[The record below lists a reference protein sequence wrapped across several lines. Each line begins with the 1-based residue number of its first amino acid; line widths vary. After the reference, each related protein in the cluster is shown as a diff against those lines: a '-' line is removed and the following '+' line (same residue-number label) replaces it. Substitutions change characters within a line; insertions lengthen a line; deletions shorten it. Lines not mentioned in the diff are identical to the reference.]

1 MTSVEF
7 IYDGSSF
14 SIQCD
19 INDKIKDIINKYITK
34 TLIDKNSI
42 MFLYSGNIVDQ
53 DLKLSEM
60 IGNEEANKIT
70 ILVFSKDNIN
80 ECKTLEKSKYII
92 CPKCKENIKYKIDEY
107 KINLYECKNGHKVDN
122 ILLNEFWNTQYI
134 DISKIICDKCKEKN
148 KSNTYKNEF
157 YKCLECGINICP
169 LCKSSHDKSHNI
181 INYEQKNYI
190 CQKHGDI
197 YVKYCKKCK
206 LNICLICE
214 NEHKDHNTI
223 SYGEIIPN
231 KNLIKEYMEQLR
243 KSIDIFKNKT
253 KEIIDKLNKV
263 IDNIEIYYNINDNI
277 INSFEVRNKNY
288 EILQNMREINNNN
301 IIEEINKIN
310 NAININNKITN
321 IINIY
326 NQMFSKDISDINIIY
341 NIKKKKDNGKEEED
355 FINIFGTEFVNNN
368 RNTCKM
374 IIDNKEY
381 DLEEKFNIKNYN
393 NNILKIRLKSYDITN
408 MSNMFDG
415 CSSLSS
421 LLNNSKWN
429 TNNVTDMSNMFNG
442 CSSLS
447 LLPDFSKWNTNNV
460 TNMSNMFKGCSS
472 LSSLPDISKFN
483 TSNITDMSSMFSG
496 CSSLSSLPDISKWNT
511 NNVKNIKHM
520 FNECLSLLS
529 LPDISKWNTNNI
541 TDMSYMFNGCSL
553 LSSLPDFSK
562 WNTNNVTNMSNM
574 FKGCSS
580 LSSLPDISK
589 FNTSKVTDMSY
600 MFCSCSSLSSFT

>member
-381 DLEEKFNIKNYN
+381 DLEEKFNIK
-393 NNILKIRLKSYDITN
+393 
-408 MSNMFDG
+408 
-415 CSSLSS
+415 
-421 LLNNSKWN
+421 
-429 TNNVTDMSNMFNG
+429 
-442 CSSLS
+442 
-447 LLPDFSKWNTNNV
+447 
-460 TNMSNMFKGCSS
+460 
-472 LSSLPDISKFN
+472 
-483 TSNITDMSSMFSG
+483 
-496 CSSLSSLPDISKWNT
+496 
-511 NNVKNIKHM
+511 
-520 FNECLSLLS
+520 
-529 LPDISKWNTNNI
+529 
-541 TDMSYMFNGCSL
+541 
-553 LSSLPDFSK
+553 
-562 WNTNNVTNMSNM
+562 
-574 FKGCSS
+574 
-580 LSSLPDISK
+580 
-589 FNTSKVTDMSY
+589 
-600 MFCSCSSLSSFT
+600 